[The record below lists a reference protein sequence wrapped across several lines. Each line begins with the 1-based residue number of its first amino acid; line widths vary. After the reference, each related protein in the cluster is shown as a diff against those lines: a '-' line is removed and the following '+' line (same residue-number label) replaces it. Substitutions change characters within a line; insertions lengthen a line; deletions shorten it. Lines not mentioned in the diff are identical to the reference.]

1 MLWIVLSSFG
11 SGIRLWHPCHHGTVR
26 YCLIPVP
33 IASKGVHANMSNA
46 SFLFVALNQR
56 AFCESLVTRLG
67 QASFVATA
75 KFNIACTF
83 DGEAPFLSNIFCCVD
98 ATEDLSEFSRLEE
111 INATQYC
118 FIAQINSDDQH
129 RTCFNPAKKSLRIR
143 QASHEKF
150 TRSFR
155 K

>member
-26 YCLIPVP
+26 YCLKPVP
-33 IASKGVHANMSNA
+33 IASKGLHANMSNA

-75 KFNIACTF
+75 KFNIACAF
-83 DGEAPFLSNIFCCVD
+83 DGEAPFLSNIFCCLMPQKISLNSVGWRRS
-98 ATEDLSEFSRLEE
+98 TPLSIASLPRSTQM
-111 INATQYC
+111 INTV
-118 FIAQINSDDQH
+118 
-129 RTCFNPAKKSLRIR
+129 R
-143 QASHEKF
+143 ASILPG
-150 TRSFR
+150 SP
-155 K
+155 